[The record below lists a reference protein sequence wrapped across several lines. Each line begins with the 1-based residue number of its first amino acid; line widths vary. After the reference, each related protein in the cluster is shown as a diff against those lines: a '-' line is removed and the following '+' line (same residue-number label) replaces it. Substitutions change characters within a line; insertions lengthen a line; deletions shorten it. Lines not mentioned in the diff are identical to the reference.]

1 MTARATVGLIGL
13 GRMGRPMGH
22 RLLESGFDLVVYNRS
37 RTAVDALVAAGA
49 RAASAPGEVAA
60 RADTVLTCL
69 PTVEASEQ
77 IYLGADGLIS
87 RGHTG
92 QIFVEL
98 STIGPGTAKRIA
110 AAAAGRGIAFLD
122 APVSGG
128 PEGAR
133 EAALTIMVGGDAAV
147 LARAEPV
154 LRAFGRN
161 IRYMGP
167 VGAGSVAKLVNQA
180 LTAIHAA
187 SAAEAMV
194 LGVAAG
200 ADPARLLEVLSTSF
214 GQSRVLQRS
223 GPRFLA
229 RRFDDAAPVRLLL
242 KDLTLVEELGDELGV
257 DLSLTRVV
265 DRLCRSAEAMGL
277 AEADFAALIVPL
289 ERKAGVE
296 VGRGRSQDGATE
308 TRNVERG
315 S

>member
-1 MTARATVGLIGL
+1 
-13 GRMGRPMGH
+13 
-22 RLLESGFDLVVYNRS
+22 
-37 RTAVDALVAAGA
+37 
-49 RAASAPGEVAA
+49 
-60 RADTVLTCL
+60 
-69 PTVEASEQ
+69 
-77 IYLGADGLIS
+77 
-87 RGHTG
+87 
-92 QIFVEL
+92 
-98 STIGPGTAKRIA
+98 
-110 AAAAGRGIAFLD
+110 
-122 APVSGG
+122 
-128 PEGAR
+128 
-133 EAALTIMVGGDAAV
+133 
-147 LARAEPV
+147 
-154 LRAFGRN
+154 
-161 IRYMGP
+161 
-167 VGAGSVAKLVNQA
+167 
-180 LTAIHAA
+180 
-187 SAAEAMV
+187 
-194 LGVAAG
+194 GVAAG